1 MFLTTYIKDI
11 ESSCLDYSV
20 RQDWFS
26 VWHWVLKYCLLS
38 FFASEQQVQS
48 SLVAVNGKLPLLYAQ
63 GFKLYFD
70 TRQTKGFQAYILDY
84 SEHVAFST

>member
-26 VWHWVLKYCLLS
+26 VTLGLEVLSALILCIWTAGAIKPCCS
-38 FFASEQQVQS
+38 EWKTTFA
-48 SLVAVNGKLPLLYAQ
+48 YAQ

>member
-1 MFLTTYIKDI
+1 MFLITYIKDI
-11 ESSCLDYSV
+11 ESSCLDYSIS
-20 RQDWFS
+20 QHWFS
-26 VWHWVLKYCLLS
+26 VTLGLEVLS
-38 FFASEQQVQS
+38 A
-48 SLVAVNGKLPLLYAQ
+48 LVLCIWTANGNLPLLYAQ